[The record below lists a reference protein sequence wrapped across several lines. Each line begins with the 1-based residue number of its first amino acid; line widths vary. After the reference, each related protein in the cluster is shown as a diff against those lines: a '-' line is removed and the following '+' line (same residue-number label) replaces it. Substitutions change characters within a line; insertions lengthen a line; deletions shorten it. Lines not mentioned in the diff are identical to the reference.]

1 MEPFNTKSSEQ
12 KCQARTLELLF
23 IIFHV
28 LNVRLLIRLYMWIKP
43 GFFYD
48 LLMNVLKRQHFGW

>member
-23 IIFHV
+23 ITYAQCTFIDQALYV
-28 LNVRLLIRLYMWIKP
+28 NKSLNSLSFKKP
-43 GFFYD
+43 EFFFFF
-48 LLMNVLKRQHFGW
+48 MIS